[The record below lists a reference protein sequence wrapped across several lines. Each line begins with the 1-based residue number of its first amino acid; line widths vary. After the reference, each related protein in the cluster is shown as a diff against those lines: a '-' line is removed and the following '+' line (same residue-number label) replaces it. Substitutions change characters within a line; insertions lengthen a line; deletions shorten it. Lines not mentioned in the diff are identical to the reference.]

1 MGSYFEASKAARSEK
16 CMNKSDSKQQP
27 PPYNPN
33 FVQQQQPVVS
43 QPQPPPPQQTVVV
56 VQQQGLLAGLGSA
69 SAYLNCP
76 NCQAEI
82 CTRVDGSVKTLGWV
96 FCLLCGLFPGLL
108 ALCMNGFKKF
118 THSCPRCNMI
128 IGTGE
133 PPFTTGEKWCLAVSI
148 LLPILAAIAYVIIV
162 VVVGVGTASYYN
174 YNYG

>member
-1 MGSYFEASKAARSEK
+1 MLT
-16 CMNKSDSKQQP
+16 N
-27 PPYNPN
+27 YNVCTYLL
-33 FVQQQQPVVS
+33 F
-43 QPQPPPPQQTVVV
+43 
-56 VQQQGLLAGLGSA
+56 LAGLGSA

-82 CTRVDGSVKTLGWV
+82 CTRVDGSVKILGWV

-133 PPFTTGEKWCLAVSI
+133 PPFTSGEVS
-148 LLPILAAIAYVIIV
+148 YVIVNGPCFILICFFLSEMLL
-162 VVVGVGTASYYN
+162 GCQHSPSHSCSHCIRYHRRRRGRRFRKLL
-174 YNYG
+174 